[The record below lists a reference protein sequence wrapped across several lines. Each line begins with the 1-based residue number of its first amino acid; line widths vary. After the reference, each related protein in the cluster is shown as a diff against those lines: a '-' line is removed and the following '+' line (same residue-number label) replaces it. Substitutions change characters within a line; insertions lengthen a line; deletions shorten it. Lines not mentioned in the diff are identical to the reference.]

1 MSAALGEFF
10 RELAESNSHSGEEQ
24 RTISIVSDNARII
37 TTIPTPRIAREL
49 RRWKSLSSVDPLR
62 QASRWEPAP
71 SNCDFSP
78 MGNGRKSKSRRGS
91 STATGGDCI
100 HSKPVSPGASSDNDD
115 KRWVEPKSRHEYTP
129 EPLLP
134 KSLRSLPY

>member
-10 RELAESNSHSGEEQ
+10 RELAESNSSTSGKEHP
-24 RTISIVSDNARII
+24 TISIVSDNARII
-37 TTIPTPRIAREL
+37 TSVPTTRIAREL
-49 RRWKSLSSVDPLR
+49 RRWKSTSSVDPLR

-78 MGNGRKSKSRRGS
+78 MGNGRKSSGGS
-91 STATGGDCI
+91 PAVMGRDCI
-100 HSKPVSPGASSDNDD
+100 PKKPVSPGASSVDSD
-115 KRWVEPKSRHEYTP
+115 RTWAETKSRHEYIP
-129 EPLLP
+129 ETLLP